1 MKAFVVFLLLLHASQ
16 HALAVV
22 VQAYEGEPSTLLPCQ
37 FYDHFPMMPED
48 PIVSW
53 IRNDL
58 NPKIIHQLNDE
69 GDDLKEQNEHYEER
83 SSMKTNALDSG
94 DFSLTLRKPQISD
107 SSNYTCTIWTG
118 YEELRLTEIQ
128 LQVKDDQVVVEARKG
143 VGSVRLPSKTSPH
156 LPEDTRVEWT
166 LLDPVKMLVQVVRV
180 YQNKSDDLRT
190 HTSWAHTEMD
200 KDLLKT
206 GDLSLTIKYPTDRDR
221 GTYICTFYV
230 KGDTMKQRIELHPD
244 GIKKDR
250 NREIDITLE

>member
-1 MKAFVVFLLLLHASQ
+1 MKAFVVFLLLLHVSQ

-37 FYDHFPMMPED
+37 FYDHFAMMPED

-58 NPKIIHQLNDE
+58 NPKIIHQLNDD
-69 GDDLKEQNEHYEER
+69 GDDLTEQNEHYKGR
-83 SSMKTNALDSG
+83 TSMKTNALDSG
-94 DFSLTLRKPQISD
+94 DFSLTLKKTQISD
-107 SSNYTCTIWTG
+107 SSNYTCTVWTG
-118 YEELRLTEIQ
+118 YEELRLIEIQ

-143 VGSVRLPSKTSPH
+143 AESVSKTSPH

-166 LLDPVKMLVQVVRV
+166 LLDPVRMLVQVVRV
-180 YQNKSDDLRT
+180 YQNKRDDLRT

-206 GDLSLTIKYPTDRDR
+206 GDLSLTIKYPTNRDR

-230 KGDTMKQRIELHPD
+230 KGDTMKQRVALHP
-244 GIKKDR
+244 GPFCRHSLKSKFEER
-250 NREIDITLE
+250 KL